1 MGEHATWRHQGR
13 GSNEEQPELQTEI
26 AIVDDDPMVRGS
38 LARLLKAFSYH
49 VQTYE
54 SALEFLNSK
63 PAKMPDCLIVDQHME
78 LMTGEELL
86 HHLAHSKTRIPAI
99 VLTGQNEPGTQE
111 RLQQA
116 GAVKFLEKPVT
127 PDQLLRAIELA
138 LSTRLLH

>member
-1 MGEHATWRHQGR
+1 MIQVGCGGVVRKTFPIGMKYVVFHFKSQKCQG
-13 GSNEEQPELQTEI
+13 
-26 AIVDDDPMVRGS
+26 IVP
-38 LARLLKAFSYH
+38 
-49 VQTYE
+49 QE
-54 SALEFLNSK
+54 
-63 PAKMPDCLIVDQHME
+63 CQHME